1 MMIWA
6 AGVCCKI
13 TSLLGTLSCN
23 CRRLQSPLSMQSL
36 FTLCLTFCFHIEPKP
51 TAGDR
56 NYYAWRRTNNG
67 VSLNFDDCFKG
78 K

>member
-6 AGVCCKI
+6 AAVYCKI
-13 TSLLGTLSCN
+13 TSLLGALSCN
-23 CRRLQSPLSMQSL
+23 CRRLQSPLSLQSL
-36 FTLCLTFCFHIEPKP
+36 FTLCLIFCYDIELKP

-56 NYYAWRRTNNG
+56 NYYAWHRTNNG
-67 VSLNFDDCFKG
+67 ITLSSDDCLKG